1 MASNITIECV
11 KTPHRHREF
20 FELGWKYNAHDPD
33 WVPPL
38 RIALSKQL
46 NRAKCPFFN
55 HGEAEFFL
63 ARNQRGEPVGR
74 IAAIHNRLHEQT
86 YDDGVGFFGYF
97 ECDDDPRVAREL
109 MRRAAEWCK
118 GHGLKCIRGPFNY
131 SINDENPGVLVE
143 GFNGPPLILMAHNPR
158 YYGRLLTDA
167 GMHKC
172 KDMYAY
178 LVTQSTVGDARF
190 QRVMRAVRRR
200 APDMEFRPMRM
211 SGGGFGADLAAMLD
225 IYNQAW
231 EGNWGFLKI
240 TDPEV
245 KAIASDL
252 KPIVNPAFTG
262 IAEIDGKPVAM
273 AVCVPNVNEILRKIP
288 DGRLFPTGWY
298 KLLTGLSDLRGIR
311 TMLMGVLPEWRG
323 RGIDA
328 VLVDNIIQN
337 GWASGT
343 TYCELSWVLEDNE
356 VMNSLAE
363 KAGGTRY
370 RTYRIYEAEIDE
382 LILA

>member
-1 MASNITIECV
+1 
-11 KTPHRHREF
+11 
-20 FELGWKYNAHDPD
+20 
-33 WVPPL
+33 
-38 RIALSKQL
+38 
-46 NRAKCPFFN
+46 
-55 HGEAEFFL
+55 
-63 ARNQRGEPVGR
+63 
-74 IAAIHNRLHEQT
+74 
-86 YDDGVGFFGYF
+86 
-97 ECDDDPRVAREL
+97 
-109 MRRAAEWCK
+109 
-118 GHGLKCIRGPFNY
+118 
-131 SINDENPGVLVE
+131 
-143 GFNGPPLILMAHNPR
+143 
-158 YYGRLLTDA
+158 
-167 GMHKC
+167 
-172 KDMYAY
+172 
-178 LVTQSTVGDARF
+178 
-190 QRVMRAVRRR
+190 
-200 APDMEFRPMRM
+200 MRM